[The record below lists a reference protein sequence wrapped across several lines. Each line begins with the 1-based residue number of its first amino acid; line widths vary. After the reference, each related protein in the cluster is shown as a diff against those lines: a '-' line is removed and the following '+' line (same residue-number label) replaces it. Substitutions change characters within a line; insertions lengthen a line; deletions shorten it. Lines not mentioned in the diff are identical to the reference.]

1 VKKPICFMLVFLVLL
16 VSTNFVASAAPFEGD
31 VSYLFGIGG
40 SGSQGFSAHA
50 LAELVEQVL
59 VDGTFLS
66 TRAKE
71 AEEEEITSS
80 RQLWS
85 IGGLYRPVAESEM
98 ELFVGAGFL
107 QLQVK
112 EKGSEAVR
120 GSGIYGKFG
129 LKVMPM
135 EKLSLLADLSYA
147 PKYKEDEEELGHL
160 FSARATLS
168 YQVMD
173 DLGLQGT
180 VRYYKTSTEHS
191 DTLVGGGVTFWF

>member
-1 VKKPICFMLVFLVLL
+1 MKKPICFLLVFLVLL

-31 VSYLFGIGG
+31 VSYLFGIGD

-66 TRAKE
+66 TWPKE
-71 AEEEEITSS
+71 AEEGVTSS

-107 QLQVK
+107 QLR
-112 EKGSEAVR
+112 EESSETVR

-147 PKYKEDEEELGHL
+147 PKYKEDEEESGNL

-180 VRYYKTSTEHS
+180 VRYYKTSTAHR
-191 DTLVGGGVTFWF
+191 DTLVGGGLTFWF

>member
-1 VKKPICFMLVFLVLL
+1 MKKPICFMLVFLVLL

-66 TRAKE
+66 TWPKE
-71 AEEEEITSS
+71 AEEGVTSS

-107 QLQVK
+107 QLR
-112 EKGSEAVR
+112 EESSETVR

-191 DTLVGGGVTFWF
+191 DTLVGGGLTFWF